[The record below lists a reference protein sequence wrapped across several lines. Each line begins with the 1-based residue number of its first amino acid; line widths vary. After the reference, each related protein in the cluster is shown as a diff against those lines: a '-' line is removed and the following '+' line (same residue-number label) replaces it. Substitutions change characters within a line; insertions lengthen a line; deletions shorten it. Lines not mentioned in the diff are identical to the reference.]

1 MINII
6 TYNILSPSLCNQ
18 DEFQEYDPE
27 SLDEIKR
34 KNKIILLIDE
44 WTSKENRP
52 IICLQEV
59 PSVWK
64 GSLEKIFLNRK
75 YIPLSMNY
83 GNRKS
88 GFFGVLTAVHN
99 SYQIDKIEYLNIGD
113 YIDAIQPPLFKPQS
127 LSFIDKLINT
137 VISPAEEDDYIS
149 IAKNRSNIA
158 LKLTLN
164 SDKKFIIYN
173 YHMPCAYKT
182 PIVQTLHLDGL
193 KRLMS
198 EHRDVPTIL
207 ATDFNLTPDS
217 VGYEY
222 FTLAKLPVEHSEYLQ
237 KTNHY
242 GLMMMSS
249 YKEVNKSEPL
259 YTCYSDTRWGGKF
272 KNTLDYIFISGHFK
286 TLTSKILINVT
297 EKMPNVLNP
306 SDHLPIESCLQI
318 N

>member
-1 MINII
+1 MVNII
-6 TYNILSPSLCNQ
+6 TYNILSPNLCNQ

-59 PSVWK
+59 PNIWK
-64 GSLEKIFLNRK
+64 GSLEKILLNRK

-88 GFFGVLTAVHN
+88 GFFGVLTAIPN
-99 SYQIDKIEYLNIGD
+99 IYQIDKIEYLNIGE
-113 YIDAIQPPLFKPQS
+113 YIDAIQPPLFKPKS
-127 LSFIDKLINT
+127 TSFIDKLINA
-137 VISPAEEDDYIS
+137 VISPAEEDDYITN
-149 IAKNRSNIA
+149 AKNRSNIA

-222 FTLAKLPVEHSEYLQ
+222 FTFAKLPIEHSEYLY
-237 KTNHY
+237 KTSHY
-242 GLMMMSS
+242 DLKMTSS

-259 YTCYSDTRWGGKF
+259 YTCYSDTRWGGRF
-272 KNTLDYIFISGHFK
+272 KNTLDYIFVSGHFK
-286 TLTSKILINVT
+286 TLSSKILIETN
-297 EKMPNVLNP
+297 EKMPNELNP